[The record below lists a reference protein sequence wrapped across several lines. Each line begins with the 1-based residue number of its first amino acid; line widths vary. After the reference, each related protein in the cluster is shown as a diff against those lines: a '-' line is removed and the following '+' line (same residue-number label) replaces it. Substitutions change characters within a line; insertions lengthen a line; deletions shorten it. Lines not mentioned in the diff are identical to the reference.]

1 MTNFRIVFAG
11 SSKKDLDKLDVVTRK
26 RIAKKL
32 QYFLVQDDPL
42 VYARHLVNSR
52 IGDYRFRVGHYRIAF
67 DVDGDTLQVISVK
80 HRKDIY
86 RS

>member
-11 SSKKDLDKLDVVTRK
+11 SSKKDLDKLDSVTKK

-32 QYFLVQDDPL
+32 QYFLEHDDPL
-42 VYARHLVNSR
+42 VYARHLVNSK

-67 DVDGDTLQVISVK
+67 DVDGDILQVISIK

>member
-11 SSKKDLDKLDVVTRK
+11 GSKEDLDKLDSVTRK

-32 QYFLVQDDPL
+32 QYFLEHDDPL
-42 VYARHLVNSR
+42 VYARHLVNTK
-52 IGDYRFRVGHYRIAF
+52 IGDYRFRVGHYGIAF
-67 DVDGDTLQVISVK
+67 DVDGDTLHMVSVK